1 MRFLNA
7 VGRRVLYAVVVLL
20 AVIVLNFLL
29 IHLAPG
35 DTADVIASAMGGA
48 TKEMLEQIRHTYGL
62 DKSVPEQLFIYLGKV
77 IRGDLGY
84 SHYFNVPVAEL
95 ILHRVPA
102 TLLLVVSSQLV
113 SVFLGI
119 FLGVVSSLRPNGV
132 LSHFVSLSALVFWA
146 APVFWSGLMILILF
160 ASIIP
165 IFPVSGMFEITKT
178 GGTFSRILDIV
189 HHLFLPMLTL
199 ALLYLALYS
208 RLARAS
214 MLEVLNSDYIR
225 TARAK
230 GMSERVVIYRHALR
244 NSVLPVV
251 TMVGLQMSRVFA
263 GAVLV
268 ETVFNWPGLG
278 RLAFDS
284 ILRRDIP
291 TILGI
296 LFFSTM
302 MVVVVNILT
311 DLSYRLI
318 DPKIQLETK

>member
-1 MRFLNA
+1 MRFLLA
-7 VGRRVLYAVVVLL
+7 TGRRVLYAVVLLL

-35 DTADVIASAMGGA
+35 DSADVIASAMGGA

-62 DKSVPEQLFIYLGKV
+62 DKSVPEQLLIYLGKM

-84 SHYFNVPVAEL
+84 SHYFNAPVMEL

-102 TLLLVVSSQLV
+102 TFLLVVSSQLV
-113 SVFLGI
+113 SISLGI
-119 FLGVVSSLRPNGV
+119 FLGVVASLRPNGL
-132 LSHFVSLSALVFWA
+132 LSHFVNLSALVFWA

-165 IFPVSGMFEITKT
+165 LFPVSGMFEITRV
-178 GGTFSRILDIV
+178 GGAFTRVLDV
-189 HHLFLPMLTL
+189 AHHLFLPMLTL

-230 GMSERVVIYRHALR
+230 GMSERTIIYRHALR
-244 NSVLPVV
+244 NAVLPVV
-251 TMVGLQMSRVFA
+251 TMVGLQISRVFA

-296 LFFSTM
+296 LLFSTL
-302 MVVVVNILT
+302 MVVVMNILT

-318 DPKIQLETK
+318 DPRIQLETK

>member
-1 MRFLNA
+1 MRFLFST
-7 VGRRVLYAVVVLL
+7 GKRILYAAVVLF

-35 DTADVIASAMGGA
+35 DAADTIASAMGGA
-48 TKEMLEQIRHTYGL
+48 TNEIMAQIRHTYGL
-62 DKSVPEQLFIYLGKV
+62 DKSIPEQLFIYFRKMLQ
-77 IRGDLGY
+77 GDLGY
-84 SHYFNVPVAEL
+84 SFYFNTPVWNL
-95 ILHRVPA
+95 ILNRVPA
-102 TLLLVVSSQLV
+102 TILLVFSSQIL
-113 SVFLGI
+113 SVFLGV
-119 FLGVVSSLRPNGV
+119 FLGVIAALKPNGI
-132 LSHFVSLSALVFWA
+132 LSNFITVSALVFWA
-146 APVFWSGLMILILF
+146 APVFWTGMMLLIIF
-160 ASIIP
+160 ASVFP
-165 IFPVSGMFEITKT
+165 VFPVSGMYEISKV
-178 GGTFSRILDIV
+178 GGFLTRLLDIA

-214 MLEVLNSDYIR
+214 MMEVLNSDYIR

-230 GMSERVVIYRHALR
+230 GMSERVVIFRHALR
-244 NSVLPVV
+244 NAILPVV
-251 TMVGLQMSRVFA
+251 TMVGLQISRVFA
-263 GAVLV
+263 GAILV

-296 LFFSTM
+296 LFLSTA
-302 MVVVVNILT
+302 MVIVMNFLT

-318 DPKIQLETK
+318 DPRIQLDTK